1 MNLGHSHETKFWYLK
16 RVFSKFSDEHPR
28 HFYRGVSQGGGGGLK
43 AEADN
48 TNSISNTTQMKWK
61 KNNIKDK
68 LNLQQ

>member
-1 MNLGHSHETKFWYLK
+1 MSTPVTFIGEYPK
-16 RVFSKFSDEHPR
+16 
-28 HFYRGVSQGGGGGLK
+28 GGGRALK

>member
-1 MNLGHSHETKFWYLK
+1 MRQNSGTLNEC
-16 RVFSKFSDEHPR
+16 
-28 HFYRGVSQGGGGGLK
+28 SQNFPMSTPVTFIGEYPKGGGGGLK